1 MFRYAQHDNTVR
13 EPVILSEAKNLN
25 ANHWKEMFRYAQH
38 DSNVIPNAK
47 LRELKKRH

>member
-1 MFRYAQHDNTVR
+1 MFRYAQHDSTVR
-13 EPVILSEAKNLN
+13 EPVILSKAKNLN

-47 LRELKKRH
+47 RRELKKRH